1 MNSNSSGTRQTM
13 ECMADMMDYFMPG
26 ITNVRRILG
35 ARVPII
41 KFDQLLTGTEC
52 DLSMTN
58 L

>member
-1 MNSNSSGTRQTM
+1 MEYIADTM
-13 ECMADMMDYFMPG
+13 DKFMPG
-26 ITNVRRILG
+26 ITHVRRILG